1 MSPTASNAIRTAPP
15 PRAYP
20 NSPGRS
26 EQEQRDVAVR
36 RERERDLTAANLTH
50 AFWNDVAGPE
60 RLDARSQLNHALGRE
75 DGEGTEAA

>member
-1 MSPTASNAIRTAPP
+1 M
-15 PRAYP
+15 
-20 NSPGRS
+20 
-26 EQEQRDVAVR
+26 R

-75 DGEGTEAA
+75 DGEGPEAA